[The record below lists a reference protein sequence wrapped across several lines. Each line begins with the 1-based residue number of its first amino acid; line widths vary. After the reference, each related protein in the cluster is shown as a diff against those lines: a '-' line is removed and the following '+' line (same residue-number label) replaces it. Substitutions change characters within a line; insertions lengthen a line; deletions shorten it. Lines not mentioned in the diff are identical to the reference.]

1 MLLTEG
7 LTSAFSELH
16 PNVSFDIEERPGGT
30 DGDNIVKTRLATDE
44 MADVF
49 FYNSGSLLQALN
61 PAESIVDLAGDP
73 MLDNVVDAFIPTVS
87 QGDGVYGVPFG
98 TGMGGGILYRTDIFE
113 EHGLSVP
120 TDVGGVRRQQRRAEG
135 GGGDPGRRLVRH
147 DVDVA
152 AVRPRRLLQRRPRGA
167 RLRRAVHRQRGPL
180 RRHAGGAAQLRAPA
194 GGLRER
200 LVERGLRLG
209 DLRGR
214 PADADR
220 RRDRPVPDAHVR
232 PVGDRRPRSRGRPE
246 HRLLRPAR
254 RDAPRPT
261 G

>member
-1 MLLTEG
+1 MTARAAELAGGEDVTLSLLIDNTETTVLLTEG
-7 LTSAFSELH
+7 LTSAFCELH
-16 PNVSFDIEERPGGT
+16 PNVSFDVEQRPGGA

-98 TGMGGGILYRTDIFE
+98 SGLGGGILYRTDIFE

-120 TDVGGVRRQQRRAEG
+120 TTWEEFAANNEALLGGRG
-135 GGGDPGRRLVRH
+135 HPGRCVVRH
-147 DVDVA
+147 DVDVP
-152 AVRPRRLLQRRPRGA
+152 AVRPRRLLQRRPGGA
-167 RLRRAVHRQRGPL
+167 GLRRAVHGQRGPL
-180 RRHAGGAAQLRAPA
+180 RRHAGRAAQLRAPA

-214 PADADR
+214 PADA
-220 RRDRPVPDAHVR
+220 
-232 PVGDRRPRSRGRPE
+232 RST
-246 HRLLRPAR
+246 AR
-254 RDAPRPT
+254 SPSTRC
-261 G
+261 